1 MKLKLGDLLE
11 DLTPDEINS
20 FFKTATIGSII
31 FFVILIVTTRIIL
44 GFPLHSGSFSDFL
57 EKIELLTEEKE
68 SKE

>member
-1 MKLKLGDLLE
+1 MKLKLE
-11 DLTPDEINS
+11 DLTPDEIDS

-31 FFVILIVTTRIIL
+31 FFVILIGATRIIL

-68 SKE
+68 SENII